1 MNNSVHFSVFAF
13 FSVFLGFHLGA
24 QSYIPGNS
32 YFDTTSYV
40 EYRAGNLPIIFS
52 APHGGGLEPDSIPD
66 RSCSGCLTLN
76 DSWTKTIAEGV
87 YDAIVQKTGC
97 YPHLIINLLHRK
109 KFDANRDIGD
119 AADGNPYVEQ
129 AWFGYHAFID
139 SAKVQ
144 VVNDYGRGTFLD
156 IHGHA
161 HTIQRI
167 ELGYLLSAS
176 ELQLSDSA
184 LNTPTLIEESSIRT
198 LVDDNIQNL
207 ELSELIRGPLSMGS
221 LFETK
226 GFPAVPSA
234 NDPFPLPGELYFS
247 GGYNT
252 VRHGSRD
259 NNGEIDA
266 IQLEFNQDV
275 RFNDTTRAKLIDSL
289 AIVAL
294 EYIDLH
300 YNSNFSE
307 NYCDL
312 SANIDE
318 QIDQEASITLF
329 PNPISDF
336 FQIET
341 EFDQLKVRIINSLGQ
356 TLKETEWTGNPIEIE
371 SIPHGYY
378 VVLLEKEG
386 ILLASLKL
394 FKN

>member
-1 MNNSVHFSVFAF
+1 MNNSHARLILPMLIALLS
-13 FSVFLGFHLGA
+13 FHSGA
-24 QSYIPGNS
+24 QTYIAGNS
-32 YFDTTSYV
+32 YFDSTSYV
-40 EYRAGNLPIIFS
+40 EYRAGNLPLIFS
-52 APHGGGLEPDSIPD
+52 APHGGSLEPDSLPD
-66 RSCSGCLTLN
+66 RSCSGCVTVK
-76 DSWTKTIAEGV
+76 DSWTQTIAEGV
-87 YDAIVQKTGC
+87 YDAIFQKTGC

-139 SAKVQ
+139 SAKVRT
-144 VVNDYGRGTFLD
+144 VNDYGRGTFLD
-156 IHGHA
+156 VHGHA

-184 LNTPTLIEESSIRT
+184 LNTPTFIEESSIRT
-198 LVDDNIQNL
+198 LVDDNIQGL
-207 ELSELIRGPLSMGS
+207 VHSELLRGASSMGT
-221 LFETK
+221 LFETR
-226 GFPAVPSA
+226 GFPAVPST
-234 NDPFPLPGELYFS
+234 NDPYPLPGESYFS

-289 AIVAL
+289 AVIAL

-300 YNSNFSE
+300 YDSDFSE

-312 SANIDE
+312 SAGS
-318 QIDQEASITLF
+318 QELHQKNSVNLF
-329 PNPISDF
+329 PNPASHSFQIASTFENLDVRIVNYLGET
-336 FQIET
+336 QIET
-341 EFDQLKVRIINSLGQ
+341 EWLGS
-356 TLKETEWTGNPIEIE
+356 PISIE
-371 SIPHGYY
+371 NLSNGYY
-378 VVLLEKEG
+378 AVLLEKNG
-386 ILLASLKL
+386 ILIATEKII
-394 FKN
+394 KE